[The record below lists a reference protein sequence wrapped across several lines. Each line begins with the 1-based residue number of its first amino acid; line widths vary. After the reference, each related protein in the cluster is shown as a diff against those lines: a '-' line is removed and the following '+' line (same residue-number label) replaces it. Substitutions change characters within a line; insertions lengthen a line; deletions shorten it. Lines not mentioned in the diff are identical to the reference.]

1 MKYNVKI
8 IETLEKTIEVEAD
21 DPTAA
26 EQIAEDEWH
35 NGEHVLDADNFIE
48 MRCEAILS
56 EQNRAIDIVILEP
69 GANARTDQVEAMT
82 SSFEDI
88 IRGPFL
94 FLEMPNQKAAFVIPQ
109 NEKHRMP
116 NRGIYNDKKEVLR
129 LLRGTVFICGY
140 KDKRPC
146 SLTGEQIKKYLA
158 QYRYPEKFFE
168 VHGKIYGQKIKPKEP
183 ER

>member
-1 MKYNVKI
+1 MRYSVKI
-8 IETLEKTIEVEAD
+8 IETLEKTVEVEAD
-21 DPTAA
+21 NPIDA

-35 NGEHVLDADNFIE
+35 NGEHILDADNFIE

-56 EQNRAIDIVILEP
+56 EQKLPIHIVILDP
-69 GANARTDQVEAMT
+69 GEKARTEQIEATPT
-82 SSFEDI
+82 SFQNTNGSLVRLLQMEKK
-88 IRGPFL
+88 
-94 FLEMPNQKAAFVIPQ
+94 KAAFVIPQ

-116 NRGIYNDKKEVLR
+116 NRGIYNDEKEMLR

-146 SLTGEQIKKYLA
+146 SLTEEQIKKFSE

-168 VHGKIYGQKIKPKEP
+168 VNGKIRGQKIKPKEL

>member
-1 MKYNVKI
+1 MKYSVKI
-8 IETLEKTIEVEAD
+8 IETLEKTVEVEAD
-21 DPTAA
+21 NSIDA

-35 NGEHVLDADNFIE
+35 NGEHILDADNFIE
-48 MRCEAILS
+48 MRCEAFLS
-56 EQNRAIDIVILEP
+56 EQVFPIHIVILEP
-69 GANARTDQVEAMT
+69 GANARTDQIEATT
-82 SSFEDI
+82 SSFENMI
-88 IRGPFL
+88 GSQFR
-94 FLEMPNQKAAFVIPQ
+94 FLEMPNQKTAFVVPQ

-116 NRGIYNDKKEVLR
+116 NRGIYNDKKEMLR

-146 SLTGEQIKKYLA
+146 SLTEEQIKKYSG

-168 VHGKIYGQKIKPKEP
+168 VNGKIRGQKIKPKEP

>member
-1 MKYNVKI
+1 MKYSVKI
-8 IETLEKTIEVEAD
+8 IETLEKTVEVEAD
-21 DPTAA
+21 NPTEA

-35 NGEHVLDADNFIE
+35 NGEHILDADNFIG
-48 MRCEAILS
+48 MRCEARLS
-56 EQNRAIDIVILEP
+56 ENEPYIDVVILEP
-69 GANARTDQVEAMT
+69 DKPARTESVEATT
-82 SSFEDI
+82 SAFEDVI
-88 IRGPFL
+88 GGPIS
-94 FLEMPNQKAAFVIPQ
+94 FLESSDHKTAFIIPQ
-109 NEKHRMP
+109 NEKHRKP
-116 NRGIYNDKKEVLR
+116 NRAIYKDKNEVLR

-146 SLTGEQIKKYLA
+146 SLTKEQIKKFSA

>member
-1 MKYNVKI
+1 MKYSVKI

-21 DPTAA
+21 NPIDA

-35 NGEHVLDADNFIE
+35 NGEHILDSDNFME
-48 MRCEAILS
+48 MRCEAFLS
-56 EQNRAIDIVILEP
+56 ELKQPIHIVILEP
-69 GANARTDQVEAMT
+69 GEKARTDQIEAT
-82 SSFEDI
+82 TTSFENI
-88 IRGPFL
+88 IGGQFR

-116 NRGIYNDKKEVLR
+116 NRGIYNDEKEMLR

-146 SLTGEQIKKYLA
+146 SLTEEQIKKFSE

-168 VHGKIYGQKIKPKEP
+168 VNGRIRGQKIIPKEI